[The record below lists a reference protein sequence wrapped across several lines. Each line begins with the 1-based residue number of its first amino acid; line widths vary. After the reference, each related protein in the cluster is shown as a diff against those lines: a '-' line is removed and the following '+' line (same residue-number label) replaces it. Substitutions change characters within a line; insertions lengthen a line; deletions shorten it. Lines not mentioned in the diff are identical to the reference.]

1 MKEKYEREIYG
12 EHWIIAHGFM
22 SIVAVALILCFM
34 KLCNIQFEKIFSI
47 ISENTISLST
57 AIAGFVFAG
66 MSIFISMDRS
76 KKMSTIKS
84 IGKDNIIYN
93 ILIASIVF
101 FVISL
106 LLMLIDINILTF
118 DMTKILLIQ
127 KIIKVITEIVS
138 VYAFLLGFI
147 FFFSSLKLIYW
158 IFK

>member
-1 MKEKYEREIYG
+1 MKEKYERKIYG
-12 EHWIIAHGFM
+12 EHWIIVHGFM
-22 SIVAVALILCFM
+22 SIIAVAFILGFM

-47 ISENTISLST
+47 INEDTISLST

-66 MSIFISMDRS
+66 MSIFISMDGS

-118 DMTKILLIQ
+118 DMTKNLLVQ
-127 KIIKVITEIVS
+127 KTIKVITEIVS

>member
-1 MKEKYEREIYG
+1 MKEKFERKIYG

-22 SIVAVALILCFM
+22 SIVAVALILGFM

-47 ISENTISLST
+47 INENTISLST

-66 MSIFISMDRS
+66 MSIFISMDGS

-118 DMTKILLIQ
+118 DMTKILLVQ

>member
-1 MKEKYEREIYG
+1 
-12 EHWIIAHGFM
+12 
-22 SIVAVALILCFM
+22 
-34 KLCNIQFEKIFSI
+34 
-47 ISENTISLST
+47 
-57 AIAGFVFAG
+57 
-66 MSIFISMDRS
+66 MDGS

-118 DMTKILLIQ
+118 DMTKILLVQ

>member
-1 MKEKYEREIYG
+1 MKEKFEREIYG
-12 EHWIIAHGFM
+12 EHWIIVHGFM
-22 SIVAVALILCFM
+22 SIVTVAFILGFM
-34 KLCNIQFEKIFSI
+34 KLCNIQFEKIFAI
-47 ISENTISLST
+47 INENTISLST

-66 MSIFISMDRS
+66 MSIFISMDGS
-76 KKMSTIKS
+76 KKMSTIQS

-106 LLMLIDINILTF
+106 LLMLIDINILIF
-118 DMTKILLIQ
+118 DMSKILLVQ
-127 KIIKVITEIVS
+127 KIIKVITEVVS